1 MKIKTKFMR
10 RSTAIF
16 IVITV
21 FLILINLLLLRDRFL
36 VKKNTML
43 YVEAL
48 EQLTNV
54 GRLGS
59 THIHA
64 DFKVYINGEE
74 IKVYQEKNLEK
85 NKFTHMHPGKDEED
99 VIHVHATGVT
109 LKQFFNTLNIK
120 LSRNCIIL
128 EDGKEFCSIKSKTLK
143 YYVNNKLNDEAPDYE
158 INDLD
163 KILISYGDESQAEV
177 QKQLASIGNKACIQS
192 KKC

>member
-1 MKIKTKFMR
+1 MKKKIWTLL
-10 RSTAIF
+10 
-16 IVITV
+16 IVIALLV
-21 FLILINLLLLRDRFL
+21 VAILMLWRELSFA
-36 VKKNTML
+36 KKNSAL
-43 YVEAL
+43 YVNHL
-48 EQLTNV
+48 EQLTGI

-74 IKVYQEKNLEK
+74 IKIYQEKNLEK

-99 VIHVHATGVT
+99 VIHVHATGIT
-109 LKQFFNTLNIK
+109 LKQFFNTLNIR

-128 EDGKEFCSIKSKTLK
+128 EDEGEFCNTKSKTMK
-143 YYVNNKLNDEAPDYE
+143 YYVNNKLNDEAPDHE

-163 KILISYGDESQAEV
+163 KILISYGDESQAEI